1 MITMI
6 ARMRVAPENAAAYEK
21 LMTEVTDLT
30 LSNEPGVRYYAWA
43 KSADEPDS
51 YVVVEV
57 YEDEKAQ
64 ASHMATDWVRNSIP
78 RTQGLVDGGFEIRQY
93 VTPGQE
99 PVRLRHG

>member
-6 ARMRVAPENAAAYEK
+6 ARMRVPLENAAAYEE
-21 LMTEVTDLT
+21 LMDNVMGMSLT
-30 LSNEPGVRYYAWA
+30 HEPGVKYYAWA
-43 KSADEPDS
+43 RSADEPDI

-78 RTQGLVDGGFEIRQY
+78 KTQGLVDGKFDIKQY

-99 PVRLRHG
+99 PVKLRHG